1 MCNRK
6 SQACGKVAYSALR
19 CVCVWMTVSRS
30 QIVGIDQILSQ
41 NNQQG
46 TADAPAANKQKA
58 LTRQGEL

>member
-1 MCNRK
+1 
-6 SQACGKVAYSALR
+6 
-19 CVCVWMTVSRS
+19 MTVSRS

-46 TADAPAANKQKA
+46 TADAPTANKQKA